1 MTDKHQSPR
10 ILRRPQVEEKTGLG
24 RTAIYS
30 RINPKDPYHDPS
42 FPKPIP
48 LGGGKNPPVGWLE
61 SELDSWIEAQAAKA
75 RCTGM
80 EGGK

>member
-1 MTDKHQSPR
+1 MMTEKHHSPR
-10 ILRRPQVEEKTGLG
+10 ILRRPMVEDKTGLS

-30 RINPKDPYHDPS
+30 RINPKDPYYDPS

-61 SELDSWIEAQAAKA
+61 SELDAWIEAQSVKRVAA
-75 RCTGM
+75 
-80 EGGK
+80 